1 MTPKDTDFDLVVL
14 GAGSGGLAAAKRAA
28 SFGVK
33 VAICED
39 DRVGGTCVIRGC
51 VPKKLMVYA
60 SGLGISRQIAADFG
74 WAEAP
79 DDFDWAHL
87 CQVRDQVVNNLEL
100 AHRRY
105 LAQSQVEVFEGRA
118 RVLDPH
124 TVEVAGKSWR
134 TRHILVATG
143 HPTSP
148 EMPEFEGNQ
157 HCIDSDAFFK
167 LKAMPKQAI
176 LVGGGYIAVEFAGVL
191 QGLGCATTLVVR
203 SRVLREFDQDL
214 ATGMTDALR
223 RMGVTVL
230 EQTQVRGI
238 RSEADGRLAMDVEQR
253 RGAQTLHADAC
264 VLVAT
269 GRIPNTAGLGLEQAG
284 VRLGTRGAVEV
295 DAHHQTAVPS
305 IHAIGDVIDRMNL
318 TPCAIKAG
326 RTFSDR
332 TFGNKSVVMSYD
344 NVPTSVF
351 GHPPIGTVGLT
362 EEEAKRRL
370 HGQVLIYKTR
380 YIPLSYSAT
389 PTERKSASIMKI
401 VVDAATDRVLGMHML
416 GDDAPEIIQGFAAA
430 LQAGITKAQLD
441 TTIAVHPTQAEEF
454 VLMR

>member
-1 MTPKDTDFDLVVL
+1 MTSRDTDFDLIVL

-28 SFGVK
+28 SFGAK

-60 SGLGISRQIAADFG
+60 SGLGIARQIASDFG
-74 WAEAP
+74 WASAAQE
-79 DDFDWAHL
+79 FDWGHL
-87 CQVRDQVVNNLEL
+87 CKIRDQVVNNLEL
-100 AHRRY
+100 AHRRH
-105 LAQSQVEVFEGRA
+105 LAQAQVEVFTGRA
-118 RVLDPH
+118 HVRDAH
-124 TVEVAGKSWR
+124 TVEVTGRAL
-134 TRHILVATG
+134 TTQHILVATG
-143 HPTSP
+143 SHPQ
-148 EMPEFEGNQ
+148 MPSFEGHA
-157 HCIDSDAFFK
+157 HCIDSDGFFK
-167 LKAMPKQAI
+167 LKTMPKQAV
-176 LVGGGYIAVEFAGVL
+176 LVGGGYISVEFAGVL

-203 SRVLREFDQDL
+203 SHVLRGFDQDL

-223 RMGVTVL
+223 RQGVTVL
-230 EQTQVRGI
+230 EQTQVRAVRAKPEGGFAV
-238 RSEADGRLAMDVEQR
+238 EVEQQR
-253 RGAQTLHADAC
+253 AARTLDTAAC
-264 VLVAT
+264 VLVAA
-269 GRIPNTAGLGLEQAG
+269 GRVPNTAGLGLQEAG
-284 VRLGTRGAVEV
+284 VQLGAHGAVEV

-305 IHAIGDVIDRMNL
+305 IHAIGDVLDRMNL

-326 RTFSDR
+326 RIFADR
-332 TFGNKSVVMSYD
+332 TFGKKEAVMSYH

-370 HGQVLIYKTR
+370 LGQVSVYKTR
-380 YIPLSYSAT
+380 FIPLSYSAT
-389 PTERKSASIMKI
+389 PSERKGSSIMKI

-441 TTIAVHPTQAEEF
+441 TTVAVHPTQAEEF